1 MIMIIMIMILMRII
15 KTDSTANNY
24 DDFDKIIAIMY
35 DSDIVDVKCSF
46 ELFWSTSRC
55 RCRYSII
62 FLIFTTR
69 RFLSKHKME
78 VSAANYFLVSF
89 EPYVEAVKQFC
100 RFLVPI
106 IDDWPLWSLCVI
118 MIKMTLI
125 LKLMIILFPGR
136 GEENW
141 IIMYERRR
149 KKLRLHCLWL
159 SSVIEINFKISKLVV
174 MRSKYFILIFTLY
187 SFHHSHDE
195 HNLSLLVFNIL
206 P

>member
-1 MIMIIMIMILMRII
+1 
-15 KTDSTANNY
+15 
-24 DDFDKIIAIMY
+24 
-35 DSDIVDVKCSF
+35 
-46 ELFWSTSRC
+46 
-55 RCRYSII
+55 
-62 FLIFTTR
+62 
-69 RFLSKHKME
+69 ME

-100 RFLVPI
+100 RFFVPI

-136 GEENW
+136 EEEKW
-141 IIMYERRR
+141 IITYERRR

-206 P
+206 PESNTKSDFDKFSIFVIKLIFNKDIANFNGGLINIYRKLFNTKSTDFRRCTKVQFGPFSDQINYHFFLNQVSF